1 MLSNILKRFADI
13 RLHIFHSR
21 SGSLSKCLPAVLR
34 VFLLLICSDDP
45 AGRIHDRTHTVL
57 VEEREQILALT
68 ALRAIAGHKDISLG
82 HDLAQDPSHLRV
94 GGADYRAHIAVF
106 LSHKLFAPGGDLL
119 SDQFIQRPSVNQ
131 TVLELPARWIRGLH
145 QELAGFE
152 SEFDRA
158 KAEGSAIENYRLLD
172 MCIGRMEQI
181 IDEEKERLK
190 ILRRQE
196 EEKKQQVITAKV
208 DTSKFEKLKEKKIR
222 DRKSVV

>member
-1 MLSNILKRFADI
+1 MKQFKY
-13 RLHIFHSR
+13 RLE
-21 SGSLSKCLPAVLR
+21 
-34 VFLLLICSDDP
+34 
-45 AGRIHDRTHTVL
+45 TVL
-57 VEEREQILALT
+57 DYKTQVLDNLKTEHAVIIQNVNRKQEE
-68 ALRAIAGHKDISLG
+68 
-82 HDLAQDPSHLRV
+82 
-94 GGADYRAHIAVF
+94 
-106 LSHKLFAPGGDLL
+106 
-119 SDQFIQRPSVNQ
+119 
-131 TVLELPARWIRGLH
+131 IRGLH

-208 DTSKFEKLKEKKIR
+208 DTSKFEKLKEKKIKEYQKEAAKADETFIEEFVSNTALR
-222 DRKSVV
+222 IRHQHRG